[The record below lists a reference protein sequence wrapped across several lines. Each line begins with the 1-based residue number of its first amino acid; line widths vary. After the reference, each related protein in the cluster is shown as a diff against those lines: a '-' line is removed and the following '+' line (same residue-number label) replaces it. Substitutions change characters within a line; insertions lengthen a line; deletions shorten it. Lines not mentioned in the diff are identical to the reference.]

1 VGTIKRRNEREAKRP
16 KLQVCT
22 WACDH

>member
-16 KLQVCT
+16 TLQVCT